1 MNGLKPKWNYKQ
13 AAEFLGVSEQK
24 LRTDVMN
31 RSIPFTKLG
40 RSVRFDPDTLQNYFE
55 DKTYHPGGSK

>member
-1 MNGLKPKWNYKQ
+1 MTELKSKWNYEQ
-13 AAEFLGVSEQK
+13 ASEFLGVSKQK

-31 RSIPFTKLG
+31 KRIPFTKLG

-55 DKTYHPGGSK
+55 RKTFHPEGSK